1 MSHAVPAPELP
12 LTYLERPPRQQV
24 ATHAPLLIL
33 LHGVGSNERDLFR
46 LAPALD
52 GRFRV
57 LSVRGPLVRAE
68 GSYAW
73 FIPTYTANGIQ
84 IDPAVLDASRKTLI
98 AFIASAVRAFAAE
111 PERVYLLGFSQG
123 AIMSLTL
130 ALTEPERLAAAVAIA
145 GRIPPEVLPWAAPPE
160 RTAHL
165 PLLLEHGRQ
174 DSVLPIEWAHAA
186 RPILAAQ
193 HLALD
198 YREYDAPHTITDRML
213 DDATAWLS
221 ARLDESTSGNEG

>member
-1 MSHAVPAPELP
+1 MSHAVPAPALP
-12 LTYLERPPRQQV
+12 LAYLERPPRQQ
-24 ATHAPLLIL
+24 AAHAPLLML

-57 LSVRGPLVRAE
+57 LSVRAPLVRAE

-73 FIPTYTANGIQ
+73 FVPTFTATGIQ
-84 IDPAVLDASRKTLI
+84 IDPAELDASRKTLI
-98 AFIASAVRAFAAE
+98 TFIESAVRAFAAE

-130 ALTEPERLAAAVAIA
+130 ALTEPERLAAVVAIA

-160 RTAHL
+160 RTTRL

-174 DSVLPIEWAHAA
+174 DTVLPITWAHAA
-186 RPILAAQ
+186 RPILEAQ
-193 HLALD
+193 RLALD
-198 YREYDAPHTITDRML
+198 YREYDAPHTITDHML
-213 DDATAWLS
+213 ADAAAWLS